1 MPAPDDPPA
10 IEQDPDLVVGV
21 LPDVPAIDRLL
32 DYRVPARLAG
42 QIVIGSVVRVP
53 LQGRRVRGWV
63 CELGARPSHG
73 ATLREITK
81 FSGFGPDADLLDLAG
96 WAAHRWAGRLL
107 NFVRAAT
114 PDRAVLGLPAAPPP
128 RGAPTP
134 SGSTGRADG
143 GADEALT
150 VGRQARLAAGA
161 GGTRVVRW
169 PPGAERLGLARAAL
183 EDGPALLL
191 TPSQHEADTLA
202 RALRAEGHWI
212 ARHPD
217 DWAAGAAGA
226 TVIGNRAAAWAPV
239 RGLRGVVVF
248 DEHDARYQDERA
260 PTWNARDVAVE
271 RARRAGA
278 PSLLVSP
285 VPSLESL
292 QLAPLVEP
300 SRAIER
306 GGWPVVTVVD
316 RRELDPREGLY
327 SAAVVDVLRGE
338 GPVVVVHNRTGRAKL
353 LACTRCGELCRCEEC
368 GAAMQAATAPDG
380 GARVLRCAASGH
392 QRPEVCSGCGATRLA
407 VLRPG
412 VGRVREE
419 VEALVGE
426 PVAEVTAAG
435 VSVTAAG
442 GVGSTPGSDQRPRVW
457 VGTEAVLHRVRR
469 AAVVVFLDLDQEL
482 FAPRYRAAEQTL
494 AMLALGAR
502 MLGGRRRGGRLILQT
517 RSPDHDVVQ
526 AVLHGDPGRWS
537 DPEATRRR
545 LLDLPPF
552 AALALLDGPGAAA
565 LAAGLSGR
573 PALTV
578 LGPTDGRYLVR
589 AADSATLADGLAAVP
604 RPPERV
610 RIAVDPRGA

>member
-1 MPAPDDPPA
+1 M
-10 IEQDPDLVVGV
+10 VGV

-32 DYRVPARLAG
+32 DYRVPSDLVAK
-42 QIVIGSVVRVP
+42 IVIGSVVRVP

-63 CELGARPSHG
+63 CEIGARPPQG
-73 ATLREITK
+73 VTLREITK
-81 FSGFGPDADLLDLAG
+81 FSGFGPDAELLDLAG

-107 NFVRAAT
+107 TFVRAAT
-114 PDRAVLGLPAAPPP
+114 PDRAVLGLPAPPP
-128 RGAPTP
+128 PLAAQPP
-134 SGSTGRADG
+134 SAGVAKFDDG
-143 GADEALT
+143 VDEALT
-150 VGRQARLAAGA
+150 VGREALLAAGA
-161 GGTRVVRW
+161 GGTRILRW

-217 DWAAGAAGA
+217 GWAAGAAGA
-226 TVIGNRAAAWAPV
+226 TVIGSRAAAWAPV

-260 PTWNARDVAVE
+260 PTWNARDVALE
-271 RARRAGA
+271 RARRAGVA
-278 PSLLVSP
+278 SLLVSP
-285 VPSLESL
+285 VPSLEAL
-292 QLAPLVEP
+292 HLAPIVEP
-300 SRAIER
+300 SRAFER
-306 GGWPVVTVVD
+306 AGWPVVTVVD

-327 SAAVVDVLRGE
+327 SVAVVDALRGE

-353 LACTRCGELCRCEEC
+353 LACTRCGELCRCDEC
-368 GAAMQAATAPDG
+368 GAAVQAASAPDG
-380 GARVLRCAASGH
+380 GARVLRCAAAGH

-435 VSVTAAG
+435 VSVAG
-442 GVGSTPGSDQRPRVW
+442 VSLGGSDDAGAMPAPGRRPRVW

-494 AMLALGAR
+494 AMLALAAR
-502 MLGGRRRGGRLILQT
+502 MLGGRRRGGRLIVQT

-537 DPEATRRR
+537 GPEAARRR
-545 LLDLPPF
+545 QLELPPF

-565 LAAGLSGR
+565 LAAGLSAQ
-573 PALTV
+573 PTVTV

-589 AADSATLADGLAAVP
+589 AADSATLADGLATVS
-604 RPPERV
+604 RPAERV